1 MNQASPL
8 FFYIIIIITKD
19 KGQAQKSC
27 CDSRIS

>member
-8 FFYIIIIITKD
+8 FFYIIITKD